1 MDNIRDQILPR
12 EESPAKSQQALLRLL
27 RLLARQVA
35 RKLKR
40 EQADEKRVIH
50 GKR

>member
-1 MDNIRDQILPR
+1 MDNIRGQILPR
-12 EESPAKSQQALLRLL
+12 EESSPNTQQALLRLL
-27 RLLARQVA
+27 RLLAHQVA

-40 EQADEKRVIH
+40 RQTGKKCVIR